1 MHIDTRFHGNETH
14 VTIRLT
20 TDRERALTD
29 VEFLRLAFNQSQLR
43 HAPGEWGFATL
54 PDGPIKGRVPNGGCG
69 VEHCPRDIVRVWFI
83 D

>member
-20 TDRERALTD
+20 TDREHALTD
-29 VEFLRLAFNQSQLR
+29 IEFLRLAKNQSQLK
-43 HAPGEWGFATL
+43 FAKTFPHFAVL
-54 PDGPIKGRVPNGGCG
+54 PESVGGALPNGGCG